1 MSETCPKPA
10 IEFFRRGV
18 RDLEM
23 HSRMAG
29 ADPDQQP
36 DEIARRDRAH
46 DAELQPR
53 LRQLLDIERSPARRL
68 RFVQDLVEVG
78 LYDLSQFGKMSV
90 ISLAVKES
98 PAKFFLEQADRARQ
112 RRLRDVAAARG
123 PGEVQFL
130 AERAEIDHLL
140 HFHSA
145 ASLPVPWRRAVWA
158 PSRRREI

>member
-1 MSETCPKPA
+1 MFVEALSQDFGDLAIGSPQIVFRAEIGDPHRFHVREPVIGPDDNDEPFAKERQVMQMRLARLVGSRKDRRLQFPCPKPA

-18 RDLEM
+18 RDLEV

-36 DEIARRDRAH
+36 DEIARRDGAH

-78 LYDLSQFGKMSV
+78 LYDLSQFGKM
-90 ISLAVKES
+90 
-98 PAKFFLEQADRARQ
+98 R
-112 RRLRDVAAARG
+112 
-123 PGEVQFL
+123 
-130 AERAEIDHLL
+130 
-140 HFHSA
+140 
-145 ASLPVPWRRAVWA
+145 
-158 PSRRREI
+158 